1 MFNEI
6 LLLSLSLNA
15 TPDTPVDTTTY
26 KKVDLGE
33 VVVTDYKQNRRNL
46 TTTAMSR
53 VDSRLLQDQQVVSI
67 KELSAV
73 VPNFFMPDYGS
84 RANTPV
90 YIRGIGAKSVGSA
103 VGF

>member
-46 TTTAMSR
+46 TTT
-53 VDSRLLQDQQVVSI
+53 
-67 KELSAV
+67 
-73 VPNFFMPDYGS
+73 PDLV
-84 RANTPV
+84 AE
-90 YIRGIGAKSVGSA
+90 KCVGKKL
-103 VGF
+103 